1 MGGNKGTYIKNGS
14 HRLPFFFLYTKHPFT
29 KNMPTFVLF
38 IFIIR
43 YISHMQKRI
52 IECVPNFSEGRNMET
67 IKQISDAIESVKGVK
82 LLDVDPGEA
91 TNRTVVTFVGEPEDV
106 MNAAVASIKRATEL
120 IDMRQHKGAHPRM
133 GACDV
138 CPLIPVSG
146 ITMDECAELAR
157 TLAKRIADELGVP
170 TYCYEAAAFKP
181 ERRNLA
187 VCRKGEYE
195 ALPERMTN
203 AEERPDF
210 GARAFDEGIARTGAT
225 AVGARD
231 FLVAVNYNL
240 NTTSTRRANANAYDV
255 REKGRPMREGNP
267 IVGKIIKDENGEPV
281 MKPGTLKACKAIGW
295 FIDEYGIAQ
304 VSMNMTDL
312 SVTPLHV
319 AFDEVCRA
327 ADARGVRVTGTEI
340 VGLVPKKVLVD
351 AGRYFLRKQNRSTG
365 VPERELVRIA
375 IESMGLSTLKEFKPE
390 EKVIEYMLEAE
401 ERKGVKRLVDM
412 TCADF
417 AEETASES
425 PAPGGGSISAYMGA
439 LAAAL
444 GTMVANLSSHKA
456 GWDERWEFFSDW
468 AENGMAVMNEL
479 LALVDEDTA
488 AFNKI
493 MDVFGMPKGTPEE
506 KEARAAAMQVATLYA
521 TEVPLRTMKAA
532 YKAFDVVRAMATEG
546 NPNSVSDAGVGAL
559 AARSAVMGACLNVK
573 INAAGLKDREVA
585 ERFIN
590 AANEIQALAQQAEK
604 EILEIVESKI
614 NA

>member
-1 MGGNKGTYIKNGS
+1 
-14 HRLPFFFLYTKHPFT
+14 
-29 KNMPTFVLF
+29 
-38 IFIIR
+38 
-43 YISHMQKRI
+43 MQKRI
-52 IECVPNFSEGRNMET
+52 IECVPNFSEGRNAEV
-67 IKQISDAIESVKGVK
+67 IKQITDVIDAAKGVK

-91 TNRTVVTFVGEPEDV
+91 TNRTVVTFVGEPEAVCD
-106 MNAAVASIKRATEL
+106 AAVAAIKRATEL

-146 ITMDECAELAR
+146 ITLEECAELAR
-157 TLAKRIADELGVP
+157 ALAKRISEEVNVP
-170 TYCYEAAAFKP
+170 TYCYEAAAFTP

-187 VCRKGEYE
+187 VCRAGEYE
-195 ALPERMTN
+195 ALPEKMMDEKRK
-203 AEERPDF
+203 PDF
-210 GARAFDEGIARTGAT
+210 GARPYDEGVAKTGAT

-240 NTTSTRRANANAYDV
+240 NTTSTRRANAIAFDV

-267 IVGKIIKDENGEPV
+267 ITGKIMKDENGNTI

-295 FIDEYGIAQ
+295 FIEEYGIAQ
-304 VSMNMTDL
+304 VSMNMTNL
-312 SVTPLHV
+312 SITPLHV

-340 VGLVPKKVLVD
+340 VGLVPKSCLVD
-351 AGRYFLRKQNRSTG
+351 AGRHFLRKQNRSTG
-365 VPERELVRIA
+365 LPERELVRIA
-375 IESMGLSTLKEFKPE
+375 IESMGLSNLKEFKPE
-390 EKVIEYMLEAE
+390 EKVVEYILEAE
-401 ERKGVKRLVDM
+401 EQKGVKKLVDM
-412 TCADF
+412 TCTGF

-456 GWDERWEFFSDW
+456 GWDDRWEFFSNW
-468 AENGMAVMNEL
+468 AENGMGVMNEL
-479 LALVDEDTA
+479 LYLVDEDTA

-493 MDVFGMPKGTPEE
+493 MDVFGMPKGTDEE
-506 KEARAAAMQVATLYA
+506 KAARAEAMEAATLYA
-521 TEVPLRTMKAA
+521 TQVPLRTMKAA
-532 YKAFDVVRAMATEG
+532 YKAFDVVRAMAEEG

-573 INAAGLKDREVA
+573 INAAGLKDRTVA
-585 ERFIN
+585 EVLVKE
-590 AANEIQALAQQAEK
+590 AEEIQALAQKAEA
-604 EILEIVESKI
+604 EILAVVESKI
-614 NA
+614 